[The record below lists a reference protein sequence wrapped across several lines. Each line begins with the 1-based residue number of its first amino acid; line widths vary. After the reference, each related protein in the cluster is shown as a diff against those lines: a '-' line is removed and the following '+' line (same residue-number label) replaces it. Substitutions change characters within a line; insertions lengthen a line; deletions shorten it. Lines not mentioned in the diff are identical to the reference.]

1 VHTRICVFVAL
12 WVTFVA
18 ALAGVSATFGSDE
31 SAAPAHSRSAT
42 YRNPVIDSSF
52 PDPDVVKGPRG
63 WYYAYATQG
72 KDRSRH
78 VNIQVARSRDLVH
91 WYLRGDALPRLPSW
105 GDNAALSWG
114 PQVVGHAGRYYL
126 YYSITPN
133 QGSSGSQ
140 LCLAVATSRGPAGP
154 FLTTSQP
161 LYCGTGD
168 ALGPDVFHDKA
179 TGQWRLYWGSGGSL
193 FTAPLASSLTRL
205 AAGAQPTLLLRR
217 AVHQP
222 YGSKI
227 ESPFVIARNG
237 WYYLFYS
244 GDHCCT
250 KTPHYATM
258 VARSRTATGPYQ
270 RLSAARPGISS
281 VILHSTR
288 RFAAPGSNSVIRD
301 QAGHDWIVYHAVD
314 TTHPRNPSGRSVRRV
329 MMIDRIVY
337 RNGWPTIAKSSPS
350 NGLQAAPVT
359 RRHRGRRIGGGYAT
373 AAGLPAAS
381 PGLRHSRRRSG

>member
-133 QGSSGSQ
+133 QRSSGSQ

-154 FLTTSQP
+154 FFTTSQP

-258 VARSRTATGPYQ
+258 VARSRRATGTYQ
-270 RLSAARPGISS
+270 RLSATRPGPSS
-281 VILHSTR
+281 VILHSSH
-288 RFAAPGSNSVIRD
+288 RFLGPGSNSVIRD
-301 QAGHDWIVYHAVD
+301 KAGHDWIVYHAVD
-314 TTHPRNPSGRSVRRV
+314 RTRPLNPSGRSVRRV
-329 MMIDRIVY
+329 MLIDRIVY
-337 RNGWPTIAKSSPS
+337 RNGWPTIATSSPS
-350 NGLQAAPVT
+350 ARAASAPVT
-359 RRHRGRRIGGGYAT
+359 
-373 AAGLPAAS
+373 P
-381 PGLRHSRRRSG
+381 